1 MAIIADP
8 SPCPTSPPSPQGTA
22 EYPDRS
28 ATLILQVQSLDG
40 GGPGLVLDRPGNKWT
55 GAHRA
60 AARFPTD
67 FVARMR
73 ANRALFPRGI
83 DLFLVAGNRIVGLPR
98 STRVEAA

>member
-8 SPCPTSPPSPQGTA
+8 AKMPPFEAFQQGTA

-40 GGPGLVLDRPGNKWT
+40 GGPGLVLTGPGIN
-55 GAHRA
+55 GQ
-60 AARFPTD
+60 ARIAPGPVPND
-67 FVARMR
+67 FVARLR
-73 ANRALFPRGI
+73 ANLALFPRGI
-83 DLFLVAGNRIVGLPR
+83 DLLLVAGNRIVGLPR